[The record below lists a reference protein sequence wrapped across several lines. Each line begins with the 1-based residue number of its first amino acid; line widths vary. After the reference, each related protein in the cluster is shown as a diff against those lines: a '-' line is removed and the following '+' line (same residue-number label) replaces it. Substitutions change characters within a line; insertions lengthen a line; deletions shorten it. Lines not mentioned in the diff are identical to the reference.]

1 MSTVPAHAH
10 LSPARFCVIFL
21 MRLIVASVMLTMI
34 HTSRGGGGGD
44 CDMWLMVGRLE
55 VESGC
60 VQYVNVRKEG
70 RVEA

>member
-10 LSPARFCVIFL
+10 LSPARLCVIFL

-34 HTSRGGGGGD
+34 HTSRGGD
-44 CDMWLMVGRLE
+44 CGVWLMVGRLE

-60 VQYVNVRKEG
+60 VQYVNVRKRG

>member
-34 HTSRGGGGGD
+34 HTSRGGRD
-44 CDMWLMVGRLE
+44 CDVWLMVGRLE